1 MSKKQALEDRW
12 LTVDEICNYL
22 SVTNETVYKWIEK
35 QGMPGNRVGRR
46 WMFKKDEVDAWVR
59 SGGASEASGK
69 NDKD

>member
-59 SGGASEASGK
+59 SVSATVYNQK
-69 NDKD
+69 K

>member
-59 SGGASEASGK
+59 AGNGATISNAK
-69 NDKD
+69 MN